1 MGGGGEGGDGWHVG
15 LQLPIDRAEVD
26 VGSTLAP
33 HTFLLKPLRGPTSS
47 PVRFDRVSIKPSV
60 KADLAVYSYLYCHCV
75 RLMFKLL
82 YNIKW
87 ISFMF

>member
-1 MGGGGEGGDGWHVG
+1 MSIAYKEVGGGGEGGDGWHVG

-47 PVRFDRVSIKPSV
+47 PVIFHGLTES
-60 KADLAVYSYLYCHCV
+60 A
-75 RLMFKLL
+75 
-82 YNIKW
+82 
-87 ISFMF
+87 